1 MNKVLTV
8 FFLMLALG
16 SSKAQTTVAIHSS
29 EHYGKDGYNYKDS
42 DNRFNLF
49 EGSWKFTS
57 GSTSLEIRFSKKQN
71 MISQESNVN
80 YSFDALVGEYKYV
93 ENGSLKINTL
103 QNLNIDTNN
112 AYDYNLVATH
122 YRKYG
127 DLTCNNCGP
136 GNTYVEARYVQP
148 NCNHGSVPIMS
159 FRHFT
164 ENGVHKLQMFFMANT
179 RIPYDPDTL
188 EELTCDTF
196 AIPYGEYILVK
207 Q

>member
-1 MNKVLTV
+1 MKRIIFTFISLITCYCYSQSIVNVYETV
-8 FFLMLALG
+8 
-16 SSKAQTTVAIHSS
+16 
-29 EHYGKDGYNYKDS
+29 HYGEEGYYYKDS

-49 EGSWKFTS
+49 EGSWKFTR

-71 MISQESNVN
+71 MYSQESNVN

-93 ENGSLKINTL
+93 ENGILKINTL
-103 QNLNIDTNN
+103 ENLNNDTNN

-127 DLTCNNCGP
+127 DLTCNKCGP

-148 NCNHGSVPIMS
+148 NCNHGSVPIMT